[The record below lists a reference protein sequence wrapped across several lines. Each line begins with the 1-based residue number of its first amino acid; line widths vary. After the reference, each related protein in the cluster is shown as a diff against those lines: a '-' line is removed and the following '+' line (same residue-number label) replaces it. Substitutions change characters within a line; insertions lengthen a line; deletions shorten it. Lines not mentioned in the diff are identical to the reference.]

1 MSDGAITA
9 MPGSVLELFSVANR
23 VAIVTGAGSGL
34 GAGFARALAWAGAD
48 VVIAGRR
55 ADKLRATA
63 ESVCAAGAD
72 CLSVPTD
79 VTRPEDCSALVEA
92 AVDRFGRVDILV
104 NNAGVSHV
112 APATGERP
120 EDFRSV
126 VDVNLFGAYWAAQAC
141 ARVMGPGSSIINVSS
156 MLGLVKSVLPQAAY
170 AASKAGLIGLTRDL
184 SNQWCRRKGI
194 RVNAIAPGFVDTDM
208 TSEMSP
214 TTMEQFLAT
223 CSMGRVGTQQEIDA
237 AVIFLASPA
246 SGYITGSTIAVDGG
260 TSGH

>member
-1 MSDGAITA
+1 MTA
-9 MPGSVLELFSVANR
+9 VPGSVLDLFGLGGR

-34 GAGFARALAWAGAD
+34 GAGFARALAEAGAD
-48 VVIAGRR
+48 VVVAGRR
-55 ADKLRATA
+55 RETLTATA
-63 ESVCAAGAD
+63 DSIAAVGRA
-72 CLSVPTD
+72 CLVVPTD
-79 VTRPEDCSALVEA
+79 VTRPEQCGALVEA
-92 AVDRFGRVDILV
+92 AVRKFGRVDILI

-112 APATGERP
+112 APATRERP

-126 VDVNLFGAYWAAQAC
+126 IDVNLMGAYWAAQSC
-141 ARVMGPGSSIINVSS
+141 AQVMGEGSSIVNVSS

-208 TSEMSP
+208 NSGMPSAI
-214 TTMEQFLAT
+214 MDQFLSS
-223 CSMGRVGTQQEIDA
+223 CSMGRVGTQQEMDA

-246 SGYITGSTIAVDGG
+246 SSYITGSTLAVDGG